1 MERSDELYEIN
12 NQLDNLR
19 TLFYGL
25 LSYPKDSYSE
35 EKDCAR
41 RELRFALNDLL
52 NKIDYL

>member
-19 TLFYGL
+19 PLFYAL
-25 LSYPKDSYSE
+25 LSFPKESYSQEKDSV
-35 EKDCAR
+35 R

-52 NKIDYL
+52 NKIEYL